1 MSTLED
7 FLLTINPK
15 IAKTFKV
22 AQDVESVRLPLAS
35 RQLTR
40 DLNGGIGKGRMAMI
54 YGNNS
59 AGKSALVMQSIGLW
73 QQAGE
78 VCVYVDTEGTWD
90 NDWAKRLGVDTSEL
104 ILIQSKS
111 GARIYDQVKPL
122 LEAGVGVV
130 VIDSISMILS
140 DEFIDDDGNAKGL
153 MQQRQMG
160 AQSKAISRLINAMH
174 FSNTGETAIILISQT
189 TTEIGQTYT
198 KQVPTG
204 GKKPLFACS
213 QIIKLTSSNTD
224 AKQIKGSVYVS
235 NRVIDTPVGRKVDT
249 TVEKNKLG
257 PQGKAST
264 YDFYY
269 EGDFVGIDSVGEV
282 IDEAVKYG
290 VIKKGGAWFNKGDL
304 KWQGRDNLVAHYRSL
319 PDDLEELD
327 QEVEDVKSGTVR
339 QEA

>member
-15 IAKTFKV
+15 IAKTFKT
-22 AQDVESVRLPLAS
+22 AQETNSVRLPMAS
-35 RQLTR
+35 RRLTN
-40 DLNGGIGKGRMAMI
+40 DLNGGIGKGRMTMI
-54 YGNNS
+54 YGNTS
-59 AGKSALVMQSIGLW
+59 AGKTALVMQSIALW
-73 QQAGE
+73 QAAGE

-90 NDWAKRLGVDTSEL
+90 NDWATRLGVDIAEL

-111 GARIYDQVKPL
+111 GAKIYDQVRPL

-153 MQQRQMG
+153 LQQRQMG
-160 AQSKAISRLINAMH
+160 AQSKAISKLINAMH
-174 FSNTGETAIILISQT
+174 YSNTGETAIILISQT

-204 GKKPLFACS
+204 GKKPQFACA
-213 QIIKLTSSNTD
+213 QIIKLSSSNTE
-224 AKQIKGSVYVS
+224 AKQIKGDIYIGNKPIQV
-235 NRVIDTPVGRKVDT
+235 PVGRMVDT
-249 TVEKNKLG
+249 LVEKNKLG
-257 PQGKAST
+257 PQGKVST

-269 EGDFVGIDSVGEV
+269 EGPFVGVDSVGEV
-282 IDEAVKYG
+282 LDDAVKYG
-290 VIKKGGAWFNKGDL
+290 IIKKGGAWFTYGDL
-304 KWQGRDNLVAHYRSL
+304 QWQGRDKMVTHFRSL
-319 PDDLEELD
+319 PDDIEKLH
-327 QEVEDVKSGTVR
+327 QQVEDFKSGAL